1 MYENNNPQAQQ
12 ANYGQV
18 PYQGNYAAAPV
29 ITTKEW
35 LITLLIMIIPVVN
48 IVMMFV
54 YAFGGNSNPSK
65 ANYFKAALIMAAI
78 GVGLWL
84 IIFLF
89 SVFVLGSA
97 LSSMNY

>member
-1 MYENNNPQAQQ
+1 MYENNNPQA
-12 ANYGQV
+12 NYGQA

-35 LITLLIMIIPVVN
+35 LITMLIMIIPIVN

-54 YAFGGNSNPSK
+54 YAFGSDTNPTK
-65 ANYFKAALIMAAI
+65 ANYFKAALIWAAI
-78 GVGLWL
+78 GIVISI
-84 IIFLF
+84 IIFTF
-89 SVFVLGSA
+89 FGFIIGSA